1 MVTGYSAKNWSSL
14 ALIGPAPITG
24 GPAPIA
30 GPTVIEDR
38 HVLGHDLAFGERN
51 RNCVFRQ
58 LRRPRDD
65 AMGTRVGCHNSTRRR
80 FQEETAWR
88 ASARNWSSLALI
100 GPASIAG
107 TPSVEKH
114 DVLRP
119 NLTCGRW
126 KRRNVNVL
134 RYAP

>member
-1 MVTGYSAKNWSSL
+1 MSWGLILRLGSAIETTFSGSSGAPAMRRWGRAL
-14 ALIGPAPITG
+14 AATI
-24 GPAPIA
+24 
-30 GPTVIEDR
+30 
-38 HVLGHDLAFGERN
+38 
-51 RNCVFRQ
+51 RQ
-58 LRRPRDD
+58 
-65 AMGTRVGCHNSTRRR
+65 AH
-80 FQEETAWR
+80 QEEETAWR

-119 NLTCGRW
+119 NLTCGRPE
-126 KRRNVNVL
+126 RRNVYVR